1 MTEAQTWVKKREM
14 EYELKRWMFFQKD
27 IEEQD
32 VEDAL
37 WPTNWTLATL
47 KTEIGDKWREINDL
61 IDEMRQLLYYDD
73 Y

>member
-1 MTEAQTWVKKREM
+1 M